1 MEPTQEVRL
10 ELPEHL
16 HEENT
21 RKLSAIAQR
30 LSGCTRCPLSCERN
44 NIVMGQGNPLA
55 EIVFVGEAPGAEED
69 KTGLAFVGRSG
80 QLLTKMIEAMG
91 LTRDK
96 VFIANV
102 AKCRPPNNRPP
113 TSEEMAT
120 CSPFLLEQLRI
131 INPKIIVALGK
142 TAAVGLA
149 LLKQSDPLTP
159 MRGKIHSWNEIPVI
173 VTYHPSYLLRSPNE
187 KSKAWADLQMAFPY
201 LSSRQ
206 V

>member
-10 ELPEHL
+10 DLPEHL
-16 HEENT
+16 REENT
-21 RKLSAIAQR
+21 RKLREIAQK
-30 LSGCTRCPLSCERN
+30 LAGCTRCPLSCERN
-44 NIVMGQGNPLA
+44 NIVMGQGDACA

-69 KTGLAFVGRSG
+69 KSGLAFVGRSG

-91 LTRDK
+91 LTRDR

-142 TAAVGLA
+142 TAAVGLK
-149 LLKQSDPLTP
+149 LLKQTDSLSPL
-159 MRGKIHSWNEIPVI
+159 RGKTHQWNGIPVV

-187 KSKAWADLQMAFPY
+187 KSKAWADLQMALPY
-201 LSSRQ
+201 LTKK